1 MPYFLK
7 SMNGASVKIDLMT
20 KEVRTRFAP
29 SPTGFLHIGGV
40 RTAFFNYLYA
50 KQNGGKFIL
59 RLEDTDQERYVEE
72 GVQQIVDSLSWLGL
86 KPDEGFWISDGE
98 HQNVEF
104 IQSKRH
110 ENDVYSKYIDI
121 LLEKGLVYRDW
132 TTSEQLNELRKQAKN
147 AKKAFLFRK
156 DMATT
161 EGDESKPH
169 VVRLDV
175 MTCDKLD
182 DLIFVHEE
190 SGKKYPAVEWKEP
203 VRGNLHQKLA
213 DIDDF
218 ILQKSDGFPTYN
230 FANVID
236 DHEMQITHVLRGDE
250 FIASTTKH
258 LILYYALEFT
268 PPQFV
273 HLPVINGSDGK
284 KLSKRTGDTNT
295 LDYRDK
301 GYLPEALLCFLAQ
314 LGWNDGTEQEIFTVK
329 ELTEKFSLERI
340 NNSPATFDEKRLEW
354 VNGQFIRQLST
365 HELYEKVGNYW
376 PDSAKEANEDY
387 KMQILELSQDR
398 LKTLADLRQFGYFFA
413 EPEQNMELIENNKQL
428 SKLSPERRAELIQ
441 QAKHALENSEFTPEA
456 IQQTLNQ
463 LLETTGEKPGVL
475 FSLIRIYTTWAHF
488 SPQLNDTLALLGKD
502 TTLRRLTF

>member
-1 MPYFLK
+1 
-7 SMNGASVKIDLMT
+7 MT

-40 RTAFFNYLYA
+40 RTALFNYLYA
-50 KQNGGKFIL
+50 KQNGGQFIL

-72 GVQQIVDSLSWLGL
+72 GVGQIVDSLAWLGL
-86 KPDEGFWISDGE
+86 QPDEGFWINEGK
-98 HQNVEF
+98 HQNIEF
-104 IQSKRH
+104 VQSRRH
-110 ENDVYSKYIDI
+110 ENGLYSKYIDT
-121 LLEKGLVYRDW
+121 LLASDLAYRDW
-132 TTSEQLNELRKQAKN
+132 TTSEQLDALREQAKQE
-147 AKKAFLFRK
+147 KLAFLFRK
-156 DMATT
+156 DMTTT
-161 EGDESKPH
+161 EGDESQPH

-175 MTCDKLD
+175 RKAAGAEL
-182 DLIFVHEE
+182 L
-190 SGKKYPAVEWKEP
+190 EWQEP
-203 VRGNLHQKLA
+203 VRGHLQQQIE
-213 DIDDF
+213 DVDDF

-250 FIASTTKH
+250 FIASTAKH
-258 LILYYALEFT
+258 LVLYYALEFT

-301 GYLPEALLCFLAQ
+301 GYLPDALLCFLAQ
-314 LGWNDGTEQEIFTVK
+314 LGWNDGTEQEIFTRD
-329 ELTEKFSLERI
+329 ELIKKFSLERI
-340 NNSPATFDEKRLEW
+340 NTSPATFDEKRLEW

-376 PDSAKEANEDY
+376 PDSAKDATQDY
-387 KMQILELSQDR
+387 KMQILKLSQDR
-398 LKTLADLRQFGYFFA
+398 LKTLTDLRQFGYFFA

-428 SKLSPERRAELIQ
+428 SKLPPERRAELIQ
-441 QAKHALENSEFTPEA
+441 QAKNALENSEFTPEA

-463 LLETTGEKPGVL
+463 LLETTGEKPGIL
-475 FSLIRIYTTWAHF
+475 FSLIRIYTTWAPF
-488 SPQLNDTLALLGKD
+488 SPQLNDTLALLGREVVLK
-502 TTLRRLTF
+502 RLTI

>member
-40 RTAFFNYLYA
+40 RTALFNYLYA

-104 IQSKRH
+104 VQSKRH
-110 ENDVYSKYIDI
+110 ENDVYSKYIDV
-121 LLEKGLVYRDW
+121 LLEKGLAYRDW
-132 TTSEQLNELRKQAKN
+132 TTGEQLDALRNQAKQE
-147 AKKAFLFRK
+147 KRAFLFRK
-156 DMATT
+156 NMATT
-161 EGDESKPH
+161 EGDESQPH

-175 MTCDKLD
+175 SACTEKIKEWKD
-182 DLIFVHEE
+182 F
-190 SGKKYPAVEWKEP
+190 VEWDEP
-203 VRGNLHQKLA
+203 VRGNLHQKYT

-230 FANVID
+230 FANVVD
-236 DHEMQITHVLRGDE
+236 DSEMQITHVLRGDE
-250 FIASTTKH
+250 FIASTAKH

-314 LGWNDGTEQEIFTVK
+314 LGWNDGTEQELFTRD
-329 ELTEKFSLERI
+329 ELIEKFSLERI

-376 PDSAKEANEDY
+376 PDSAKDAEREY
-387 KMQILELSQDR
+387 KLKVLTLAQDR
-398 LKTLADLRQFGYFFA
+398 LKTLSDLQSFGYFF
-413 EPEQNMELIENNKQL
+413 EDPTPNQELIENNKQL
-428 SKLSPERRAELIQ
+428 RKLTPERRQELLDL
-441 QAKHALENSEFTPEA
+441 AKVALEKSDFTPEA
-456 IQQTLNQ
+456 IQETLNL

-475 FSLIRIYTTWAHF
+475 FSLIRIYTTWASF
-488 SPQLNDTLALLGKD
+488 SPQLNDTLALLGQE
-502 TTLRRLTF
+502 TVLRRMTES

>member
-1 MPYFLK
+1 
-7 SMNGASVKIDLMT
+7 MT

-40 RTAFFNYLYA
+40 RTALFNYLYA
-50 KQNGGKFIL
+50 KQNGGQFIL

-72 GVQQIVDSLSWLGL
+72 GVGQIVDSLAWLGL
-86 KPDEGFWISDGE
+86 QPDEGFWINEGK
-98 HQNVEF
+98 HQNIEF
-104 IQSKRH
+104 VQSRRH
-110 ENDVYSKYIDI
+110 ENGLYSKYIDT
-121 LLEKGLVYRDW
+121 LLASDLAYRDW
-132 TTSEQLNELRKQAKN
+132 TTSEQLDALREQAKQE
-147 AKKAFLFRK
+147 KLAFLFRK
-156 DMATT
+156 DMTTT
-161 EGDESKPH
+161 EGDESQPH

-175 MTCDKLD
+175 RKAAGAEL
-182 DLIFVHEE
+182 L
-190 SGKKYPAVEWKEP
+190 EWQEP
-203 VRGNLHQKLA
+203 VRGHLQQQIE
-213 DIDDF
+213 DVDDF

-250 FIASTTKH
+250 FIASTAKH
-258 LILYYALEFT
+258 LVLYYALEFT

-301 GYLPEALLCFLAQ
+301 GYLPDALLCFLAQ
-314 LGWNDGTEQEIFTVK
+314 LGWNDGTEQEIFTRD
-329 ELTEKFSLERI
+329 ELIKKFSLERI
-340 NNSPATFDEKRLEW
+340 NTSPATFVEKRLEW

-376 PDSAKEANEDY
+376 PDSAKDATQDY
-387 KMQILELSQDR
+387 KMQILKLSQDR
-398 LKTLADLRQFGYFFA
+398 LKTLTDLRQFGYFFA

-428 SKLSPERRAELIQ
+428 SKLPPERRAELIQ
-441 QAKHALENSEFTPEA
+441 QAKNALENSEFTPEA

-463 LLETTGEKPGVL
+463 LLETTGEKPGIL
-475 FSLIRIYTTWAHF
+475 FSLIRIYTTWAPF
-488 SPQLNDTLALLGKD
+488 SPQLNDTLALLGREVVLK
-502 TTLRRLTF
+502 RLTI